1 MKTILKRNKLAA
13 ALLMALSL
21 LALAFGAMLW
31 NAPAAAQ
38 AAAEHDHAD
47 GSWKAIATDGGTLSG
62 GNYYLEDDVTLTV
75 NLTFSGTVTL
85 CLNGHVLTGTGT
97 GSVILINSDSNF
109 TLCDC
114 STDASN
120 VVNGVTYTTG
130 VITGGDNGSG
140 GGIYVNVSTFTM
152 EGGTIAGNKAGQ
164 QGGGLRASSS
174 TLTLKGGAICDNYSS
189 QYGGGISLNA
199 DNMLT
204 IEEGFS
210 ITNNFAEYSGGGI
223 DCSASDIILNGGT
236 ISQNEASDGGGI
248 YVSGSTNLG
257 AKLTMKGGEISHND
271 AAYGGGISSWYA
283 NVELSGGSV
292 SENESDNDGGGIYFA
307 GDYYYDSDT
316 GLTDFYSNDYTLKI
330 TGDALISGNISY
342 DNCGGGGVYMYYA
355 KMDMDGGAIRGNIS
369 YSDYS
374 NCGGGGV
381 YAGVSEISISGG
393 AISDNEAS
401 KWGGGVYFVGEFYYD
416 EEEEDYVYTD
426 NDFTL
431 TVKDNALISGNIAYG
446 NRGGGVYVEHA
457 KIVMSGGTISEN
469 EVDGAGGGVWVKD
482 NSRDNGEEPTVTT
495 VTLTGGTIAG
505 NIAEGDGG
513 GVYLTSA
520 IMEMSGGTIEE
531 NRSGPSNGGG
541 GMYVNKYATLDL
553 SGGEIINNFTY
564 GDNGGGGIYAQSA
577 ESTIK
582 LSGAPVV
589 TGNMFNDREDNLCYR
604 ADDDPA
610 LKIEIVGPF
619 TQGAKIG
626 INLYNHDI
634 EEDDWIEG
642 NSWIGSFM
650 SDYSKYNDADPS
662 KYFFADD
669 PAFVLDFDESGNVA
683 VKQGTYTVVYVGP
696 DGTKTEESG
705 LVIYETLTLQEV
717 TAQVGYIGGW
727 TLAEGGNSIDYTSG
741 QVFEKGLGK
750 VNGEVITLYA
760 VEVRDIASEVDDIA
774 SELKDAVAAMESAL
788 ESGSLTDLKDAL
800 DALIQSYKAA
810 DALLRTDFGAADEA
824 LKAELESSM
833 EEAIGTVEASVE
845 ALRGELEQA
854 VEDLQAAIAAGGGAS
869 SDALESAIAEM
880 KEAYTAA
887 DTALKSEIGTA
898 FAEAD
903 AQLKSAID
911 ELEKTLTNAYTQ
923 AVGAVEETLKAEIER
938 VEGLIESASSENM
951 QELTERVTALTDA
964 YTAADALI
972 REEFAA
978 ADEALKAS
986 LESAMKEA
994 DGSLQSAIDK
1004 VAQDLETAKNE
1015 LNAAIEANEK
1025 DIEEKLAALEKA
1037 YKAADELLRGEVT
1050 ALGEELAGSLEALES
1065 AYKAADDAMLAA
1077 IEELRAD
1084 LSETESALSAQIE
1097 QNEIVLWVT
1106 FAVGILALGAAAA
1119 GIVLALR
1126 FRKRG

>member
-13 ALLMALSL
+13 AVLMALSL

-47 GSWKAIATDGGTLSG
+47 GTWTAITTDGGTLSG
-62 GNYYLEDDVTLTV
+62 GNYYLAEDVVLTK

-316 GLTDFYSNDYTLKI
+316 GLTDFYSNDYTFKI

-342 DNCGGGGVYMYYA
+342 DNWGGGGVYMYYA
-355 KMDMDGGAIRGNIS
+355 KMDMDGGAITGNIS

-374 NCGGGGV
+374 NCGGGV

-416 EEEEDYVYTD
+416 KEEEEDVYTD

-431 TVKDNALISGNIAYG
+431 TVTDNALISGNIASG

-457 KIVMSGGTISEN
+457 KIVMNGGTISGN
-469 EVDGAGGGVWVKD
+469 EVDGSGGGVWVKD

-513 GVYLTSA
+513 VYLTSA

-541 GMYVNKYATLDL
+541 GMYVNNSATLDL
-553 SGGEIINNFTY
+553 SGGEIVNNFTY

-717 TAQVGYIGGW
+717 TAQEGYIGGW

-760 VEVRDIASEVDDIA
+760 VEVRDIASEVEGIA

-788 ESGSLTDLKDAL
+788 ESGSLTDLQDAL

-810 DALLRTDFGAADEA
+810 DAVIRTDFAAADEV

-854 VEDLQAAIAAGGGAS
+854 VEDLQAAIAEGGGAS

-951 QELTERVTALTDA
+951 QELTERVAALTDA

-1025 DIEEKLAALEKA
+1025 DIEEKLAALDEA

-1106 FAVGILALGAAAA
+1106 FAIGILALGAAAA

-1126 FRKRG
+1126 SRKRG

>member
-31 NAPAAAQ
+31 RAPAAAQ

-47 GSWKAIATDGGTLSG
+47 GTWTAIATDGGTLSG
-62 GNYYLEDDVTLTV
+62 GNYYLAEDVVLTK

-120 VVNGVTYTTG
+120 VVNGVTYTSG

-292 SENESDNDGGGIYFA
+292 SENESDYDGGGIYFA

-342 DNCGGGGVYMYYA
+342 DNWGGGGVYMYYA

-374 NCGGGGV
+374 NCGGGV

-431 TVKDNALISGNIAYG
+431 TVKDNALISGNIASG

-457 KIVMSGGTISEN
+457 KIVMNGGTISGN
-469 EVDGAGGGVWVKD
+469 EVDGSGGGVWVKD

-520 IMEMSGGTIEE
+520 IMKMSGGTIEE

-541 GMYVNKYATLDL
+541 GMYVNKSATLDL

-634 EEDDWIEG
+634 EEEDWIEG

-662 KYFFADD
+662 KYFFSDD

-717 TAQVGYIGGW
+717 TAQEGYIGGW

-760 VEVRDIASEVDDIA
+760 IEVRDIASEVEGIA
-774 SELKDAVAAMESAL
+774 SELKDAVAAVEVAL
-788 ESGSLTDLKDAL
+788 ESGSLTDLQDAL
-800 DALIQSYKAA
+800 DALIQSYTAA
-810 DALLRTDFGAADEA
+810 DAVIRTDFGAADEA

-887 DTALKSEIGTA
+887 DTALKSEIGAA

-951 QELTERVTALTDA
+951 QELTERVAALTDA

-1025 DIEEKLAALEKA
+1025 DIEEKLAALDEA

-1106 FAVGILALGAAAA
+1106 FAIGILALGAAAA

-1126 FRKRG
+1126 SRKRG

>member
-1 MKTILKRNKLAA
+1 MN
-13 ALLMALSL
+13 
-21 LALAFGAMLW
+21 
-31 NAPAAAQ
+31 
-38 AAAEHDHAD
+38 
-47 GSWKAIATDGGTLSG
+47 
-62 GNYYLEDDVTLTV
+62 
-75 NLTFSGTVTL
+75 
-85 CLNGHVLTGTGT
+85 
-97 GSVILINSDSNF
+97 
-109 TLCDC
+109 
-114 STDASN
+114 
-120 VVNGVTYTTG
+120 
-130 VITGGDNGSG
+130 
-140 GGIYVNVSTFTM
+140 
-152 EGGTIAGNKAGQ
+152 
-164 QGGGLRASSS
+164 
-174 TLTLKGGAICDNYSS
+174 
-189 QYGGGISLNA
+189 
-199 DNMLT
+199 
-204 IEEGFS
+204 
-210 ITNNFAEYSGGGI
+210 
-223 DCSASDIILNGGT
+223 
-236 ISQNEASDGGGI
+236 
-248 YVSGSTNLG
+248 
-257 AKLTMKGGEISHND
+257 
-271 AAYGGGISSWYA
+271 
-283 NVELSGGSV
+283 
-292 SENESDNDGGGIYFA
+292 
-307 GDYYYDSDT
+307 
-316 GLTDFYSNDYTLKI
+316 
-330 TGDALISGNISY
+330 
-342 DNCGGGGVYMYYA
+342 
-355 KMDMDGGAIRGNIS
+355 
-369 YSDYS
+369 
-374 NCGGGGV
+374 
-381 YAGVSEISISGG
+381 
-393 AISDNEAS
+393 
-401 KWGGGVYFVGEFYYD
+401 
-416 EEEEDYVYTD
+416 
-426 NDFTL
+426 
-431 TVKDNALISGNIAYG
+431 
-446 NRGGGVYVEHA
+446 
-457 KIVMSGGTISEN
+457 GGTISEN

-520 IMEMSGGTIEE
+520 IMKMSGGTIEE

-541 GMYVNKYATLDL
+541 MYVNKSATLDL

-577 ESTIK
+577 ESTIR

-626 INLYNHDI
+626 INLYIHDI

-650 SDYSKYNDADPS
+650 SDYAEYNDADPS
-662 KYFFADD
+662 KYFFSDD

-683 VKQGTYTVVYVGP
+683 VKQGTYTVVYVGS

-717 TAQVGYIGGW
+717 TAQEGYIGGW

-760 VEVRDIASEVDDIA
+760 VEVRDIASEVEGIA
-774 SELKDAVAAMESAL
+774 SELKDAVAAVEVAL
-788 ESGSLTDLKDAL
+788 ESGSLTDLQDAL

-810 DALLRTDFGAADEA
+810 DALIRTDFGAADEA

-854 VEDLQAAIAAGGGAS
+854 VEDLQAAIVAGGGAS

-1106 FAVGILALGAAAA
+1106 FAIGILALGAAAA

-1126 FRKRG
+1126 SRKRG